1 MMEFAVFVRGVS
13 YVAQMLTS
21 FLMAL
26 MIILIM
32 FSAIFVSIHRNT
44 DYCPKHLG
52 TYRLQ
57 ELMEEQIVLVPD
69 EPVYNHAGIIQS
81 GFICN
86 VYDDVSYT
94 ISYTSVDNDTPEVE
108 MIPGE
113 RFCTDIYLE
122 REELSEFPF
131 CDFGPAFLRI
141 NTMLFGEVD
150 RDDFKSPIAIFF
162 FFLFLLTVV
171 ILLANVLIAIVTDS
185 YYVIRDQKAGK

>member
-32 FSAIFVSIHRNT
+32 FSVIFLSIHRNT

-52 TYRLQ
+52 TDRLQ
-57 ELMEEQIVLVPD
+57 ELMEEQHVLVPD
-69 EPVYNHAGIIQS
+69 DPAYNQS
-81 GFICN
+81 GYICS

-94 ISYTSVDNDTPEVE
+94 RLYTSVESDTTEVE
-108 MIPGE
+108 TIPGE
-113 RFCTDIYLE
+113 TFCTDIYMK

-131 CDFGPAFLRI
+131 CEFGSAFLRI
-141 NTMLFGEVD
+141 NTMLFGEVEK
-150 RDDFKSPIAIFF
+150 DDFLKSPIAIYF